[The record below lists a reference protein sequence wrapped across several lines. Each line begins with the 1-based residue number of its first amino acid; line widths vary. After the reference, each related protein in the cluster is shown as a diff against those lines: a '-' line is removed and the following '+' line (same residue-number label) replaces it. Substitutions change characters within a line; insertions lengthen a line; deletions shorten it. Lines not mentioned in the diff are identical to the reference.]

1 MITHVQ
7 AMRRAL
13 SETFP
18 KEDVFKAFTDQEVI
32 DNMVFVSPRTWTAL
46 ADHRGQ
52 QTHMIVMV
60 RKCPFV
66 IHHLHYH
73 DFHSYFIACSQ
84 DMSQDHHCHQ
94 YHHAS

>member
-13 SETFP
+13 SQTFP
-18 KEDVFKAFTDQEVI
+18 NEEIFKAFTDEQVI
-32 DNMVFVSPRTWTAL
+32 EGMVFVSPMTWTAL
-46 ADHRGQ
+46 ADERG

-66 IHHLHYH
+66 NHHLHYH
-73 DFHSYFIACSQ
+73 GFLSYYIACSE

>member
-18 KEDVFKAFTDQEVI
+18 NEDVFKAFTDQQII
-32 DNMVFVSPRTWTAL
+32 DNMVFVSPMTWTAL
-46 ADHRGQ
+46 ADSREQ
-52 QTHMIVMV
+52 IHMIVMV

-73 DFHSYFIACSQ
+73 DFH
-84 DMSQDHHCHQ
+84 
-94 YHHAS
+94 